1 MTFNQYQYER
11 VPLTPIDPEI
21 SNIPDRLLKAESK
34 EEFLELLNQADA
46 FKRKLATMYNIC
58 YIRHTINTQDEFY
71 SAENDYYDQNM
82 PAAEQFSTRLS
93 QAVMDSRFQE
103 LALKELGE
111 TYFLNA
117 RLAQKGVFSRNRGRY
132 GRGKP
137 APERIPET
145 YRFGPYT
152 V

>member
-82 PAAEQFSTRLS
+82 PAAEQFYTRLS

-103 LALKELGE
+103 LALKE
-111 TYFLNA
+111 
-117 RLAQKGVFSRNRGRY
+117 
-132 GRGKP
+132 
-137 APERIPET
+137 
-145 YRFGPYT
+145 
-152 V
+152 

>member
-1 MTFNQYQYER
+1 MS
-11 VPLTPIDPEI
+11 D
-21 SNIPDRLLKAESK
+21 KK

-103 LALKELGE
+103 LTLKELGP
-111 TYFLNA
+111 
-117 RLAQKGVFSRNRGRY
+117 KGVFSRNRGRY

-145 YRFGPYT
+145 YRFGSHT